1 MYQYRYYILYNYKTY
16 TYNGKSNKKSFY
28 NFNKSSEKSSEN
40 KTIFLK
46 NRNYYLKTYKT
57 TKNLYKIKNY
67 NFIFKK
73 LACIC
78 LKRRSPSRLSFCT
91 VISTTGRIRSLLM
104 AVDTRKI
111 RNIPVGPIQPALKKR
126 RVLKT
131 TDSLILNFYSRRWLL
146 TLQSLI

>member
-1 MYQYRYYILYNYKTY
+1 MYQYRYFILYNYKTY
-16 TYNGKSNKKSFY
+16 TYTVMENPIKIFFY

-131 TDSLILNFYSRRWLL
+131 TDSLILNFYSRR
-146 TLQSLI
+146 